1 MGGNVLNEI
10 MHKIYAACRFFCR
23 RLWQRLGR
31 RDGVG
36 QFTGQEDPPAI
47 QSTYIQIIG
56 RKNRTSMPDEREIRV
71 QRLQELREQGINPYP
86 NSVERTNTIADV
98 LEHFDEFVGPENSYT
113 LVGRIRLMRE
123 MGKAAFAKIEDGTG
137 SIQVYFRIN
146 DVGEAAYRAIK
157 LLDLGDFIQVSGF
170 LFVTRTGERTLHVK
184 HYRILTKGL
193 RPLPEKYHGL
203 EDKEIRQRKRYL
215 DLIANGDEVK
225 QVFVTRSRTITA
237 MRHFLD
243 DHAFI
248 EVETPVLQPL
258 YGGATARPFIT
269 HHNKLDRDL
278 YLRIA
283 VELYHKR
290 LIVGGFERVYEIG
303 RNFRNEGIDRSHNPE
318 FTMLEF
324 YEAYADYNDTMK
336 LVEEMIAYVATQVK
350 GAPTITYQGT
360 EIDLTPPWRRIPL
373 LEAIAQYTGIQVE
386 RYPER
391 ESLAAE
397 MRAQNYEVDPKAG
410 RGRLIDDLMKAMFRK
425 GYPDLKQAL
434 FLTDYPLDISPLAKK
449 HREIPGLVER
459 FQPFVGG
466 LEIGNAFTELN
477 DPLDQRARFE
487 DQLRQRSQGDDEA
500 QVLDEDFLEAM
511 EVGMPP
517 TSGVGIGIDRLV
529 MAMTDQESIRD
540 VILFP
545 TLRTVVEE

>member
-1 MGGNVLNEI
+1 
-10 MHKIYAACRFFCR
+10 
-23 RLWQRLGR
+23 
-31 RDGVG
+31 
-36 QFTGQEDPPAI
+36 
-47 QSTYIQIIG
+47 
-56 RKNRTSMPDEREIRV
+56 MPDEREIRV

-248 EVETPVLQPL
+248 EVETPILQPL

-269 HHNKLDRDL
+269 HHNTLDRDL

-290 LIVGGFERVYEIG
+290 LIVGGLERVYEIG

-350 GAPTITYQGT
+350 GAPSITYQGMQ
-360 EIDLTPPWRRIPL
+360 IDLTPPWRRIPL

-386 RYPER
+386 RYPDR

-459 FQPFVGG
+459 FQPFVAG

-477 DPLDQRARFE
+477 DPLDQRVRFE
-487 DQLRQRSQGDDEA
+487 DQLRQRAQGDDEA